1 MLLLDHSIVAVVA
14 LLANL
19 LQLLLRLL
27 RNDEALGGDEVVVA
41 EVRGQDV
48 LLRAWQ
54 VQLRLVVEL
63 DLSLPCM
70 QPVVVSVL
78 VSVVRAGFAGRVLP
92 GPRYVLH
99 ELLISGDPLSHD
111 LFS

>member
-48 LLRAWQ
+48 LLRAW
-54 VQLRLVVEL
+54 
-63 DLSLPCM
+63 
-70 QPVVVSVL
+70 
-78 VSVVRAGFAGRVLP
+78 
-92 GPRYVLH
+92 
-99 ELLISGDPLSHD
+99 
-111 LFS
+111 